1 MDGILQGLFESVSL
15 IRVGSV
21 IDMDS
26 IINTSNMG
34 STILIGMGVALAAF
48 VLWGCAM
55 CVIGGIY
62 DIYLV
67 FKYTYKGIAWLLG
80 KRRH

>member
-1 MDGILQGLFESVSL
+1 MAWILQGLYEPISL
-15 IRVGSV
+15 IHVGLV
-21 IDMDS
+21 IGMDS
-26 IINTSNMG
+26 IINSSNMG
-34 STILIGMGVALAAF
+34 SVILIGMGVALAAF

-67 FKYTYKGIAWLLG
+67 FKYAYKGITWLVR

>member
-1 MDGILQGLFESVSL
+1 
-15 IRVGSV
+15 
-21 IDMDS
+21 
-26 IINTSNMG
+26 MG
-34 STILIGMGVALAAF
+34 NVVLIGMGVALAAF

-67 FKYTYKGIAWLLG
+67 FKYTYKGITWLVR